1 MKNYIPIPT
10 NDKNT
15 GFNLCKCNKCDS
27 ILIDQNPQIEANLY
41 TPQGCELTM
50 NYYGVKTEDT
60 DEDLKNAWVCPIC
73 NTDKFLTDL

>member
-1 MKNYIPIPT
+1 
-10 NDKNT
+10 
-15 GFNLCKCNKCDS
+15 
-27 ILIDQNPQIEANLY
+27 
-41 TPQGCELTM
+41 M